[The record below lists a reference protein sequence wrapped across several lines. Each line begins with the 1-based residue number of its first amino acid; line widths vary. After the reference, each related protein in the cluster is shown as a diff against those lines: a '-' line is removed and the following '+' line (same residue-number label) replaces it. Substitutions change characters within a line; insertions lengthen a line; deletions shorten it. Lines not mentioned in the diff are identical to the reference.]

1 MRDARFASKMR
12 PILRTVASL
21 VAFASKSAAR
31 GWRERMAS
39 LAACTVESRAV
50 LFFLTGDRAAVEPTP
65 DRLRLAFFPFFL
77 PGMGVESKVVLERAG
92 VPSDTVVAR
101 SIDAARL
108 DKLCLALVFFFL
120 RGGVWRAFDGGR
132 VVVFSSGAPIVRS
145 TVLASGDVRAALDG
159 VNVVA
164 VEDGLFGGSA
174 IGVTEPPL

>member
-1 MRDARFASKMR
+1 VARKDG
-12 PILRTVASL
+12 ILGSMYSRIEGGFVL
-21 VAFASKSAAR
+21 LD
-31 GWRERMAS
+31 WRQGRRRVNA
-39 LAACTVESRAV
+39 
-50 LFFLTGDRAAVEPTP
+50 GQ

-77 PGMGVESKVVLERAG
+77 PGMGVESKVLLERAG

-120 RGGVWRAFDGGR
+120 RGGVWSAFDGGR